1 MRACFNLSLAYS
13 ILFMKEEAS
22 TISQDLVSH
31 VNYLIG
37 HVKVNL
43 DEYVVEKVQLGK
55 IFSSKILQ
63 SLMTKLDVEKED
75 PNTRQKRLVG
85 LLIRMR
91 KISEVIL
98 NEHGPENK
106 YEIELPKSMK

>member
-1 MRACFNLSLAYS
+1 
-13 ILFMKEEAS
+13 
-22 TISQDLVSH
+22 
-31 VNYLIG
+31 
-37 HVKVNL
+37 
-43 DEYVVEKVQLGK
+43 
-55 IFSSKILQ
+55 
-63 SLMTKLDVEKED
+63 MTKLDVEKED

>member
-22 TISQDLVSH
+22 TISQDLVGH

-37 HVKVNL
+37 HVKANL
-43 DEYVVEKVQLGK
+43 DEYVAEKVQLEK
-55 IFSSKILQ
+55 IFNSKILK

-75 PNTRQKRLVG
+75 PN
-85 LLIRMR
+85 IR
-91 KISEVIL
+91 
-98 NEHGPENK
+98 
-106 YEIELPKSMK
+106 